1 MSVLTEAAFVPRES
15 PPIRTGDAWPRATVT
30 GEAFASEL
38 LLHLLG
44 MANTAAVVLDS
55 RCRIVCATRG
65 AQPILERQDA
75 FAVAR
80 GQLELRGTAAGEL
93 QRMMTALLRTGEPQA
108 ALLARRNAREPYR
121 AIVRLL
127 HRLATTSEPLIL
139 LQLHDPERHIDASD
153 DLLRRLF
160 RLTPVESALARK
172 LLDGATL
179 VEAGEML
186 GITTN
191 TARTHMKAILSKS
204 GSRRQVDFLRLLVTT
219 LIALEA

>member
-1 MSVLTEAAFVPRES
+1 MSVLTETAYVPRERHPVRAGHSS
-15 PPIRTGDAWPRATVT
+15 PRPALA

-44 MANTAAVVLDS
+44 LATTAAVVLDS
-55 RCRIVCATRG
+55 RCRLICATRG
-65 AQPILERQDA
+65 AQPILERHDA

-93 QRMMTALLRTGEPQA
+93 QRLIAALLRTGEPQA
-108 ALLARRNAREPYR
+108 ALLARRGDREPYR
-121 AIVRLL
+121 AMVRLL
-127 HRLATTSEPLIL
+127 HRLSTTSEPLIL

-191 TARTHMKAILSKS
+191 TARTHMKAILSKT
-204 GSRRQVDFLRLLVTT
+204 GSRRQADFVRLLVTT
-219 LIALEA
+219 LIALEG

>member
-15 PPIRTGDAWPRATVT
+15 PPIRTGDAWPRATLT

-55 RCRIVCATRG
+55 RCRVVCATRG

-75 FAVAR
+75 FAVTR
-80 GQLELRGTAAGEL
+80 GLLELRGTAAGEL
-93 QRMMTALLRTGEPQA
+93 QRMMSALLRTGEPQA
-108 ALLARRNAREPYR
+108 ALLARRNSREPYR

-127 HRLATTSEPLIL
+127 RLATTSEPLIV
-139 LQLHDPERHIDASD
+139 LQLHDPERRIDASD
-153 DLLRRLF
+153 ALLRRLF